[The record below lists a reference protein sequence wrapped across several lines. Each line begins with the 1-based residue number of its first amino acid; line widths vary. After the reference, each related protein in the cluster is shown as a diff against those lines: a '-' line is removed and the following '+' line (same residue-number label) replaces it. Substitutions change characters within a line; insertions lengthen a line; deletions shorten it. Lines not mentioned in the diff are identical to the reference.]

1 MTAPTTTAALAAV
14 TATDLVAGYRDG
26 SISPVDATQSAI
38 DIAASA
44 GVELNAVAVMNA
56 EQALEAAA
64 ESAARWAA
72 GTPLS
77 GLDGVPVS
85 VKDSFPM
92 VGLPRWHGSKLNDA
106 APASVHDGAPVRR
119 LREAGATLFAK
130 TSMPDFGLIG
140 AGVSSQFGIIRNPW
154 DPALNPGGSS
164 SGSGALVAL
173 GAGPLSIGTDM
184 GGSVRLPAA
193 LCGLAGLKPT
203 QGRIAYDPPKLIGSA
218 GPMARTVA
226 DAAALL
232 RVIGKPDPADHL
244 SLPGGFDGDGGAVES
259 LEGVTVGLLLATD
272 VPGGVDEEVAAAV
285 HAQAAVL
292 AARGATIVP
301 IDEALTTAEDRESF
315 MTVLSTRGLP
325 ELLAVPEEM
334 WPLLP
339 PQLLEQLLSRTEI
352 TAVQHVINEK
362 RLDGVR
368 AKIAAVLN
376 TYDYV
381 LSPVTPV
388 VSFPAE
394 NVTPVR
400 NDYSLDH
407 MVFTS
412 PYNLTSLPA
421 GTVPVAMSA
430 SGMPIGVQVGGRRF
444 DDAGV
449 LGILALLERE
459 RGFDLAFPMPAA
471 TTTGVAGA

>member
-1 MTAPTTTAALAAV
+1 MTAPTPTAVDLTSA
-14 TATDLVAGYRDG
+14 TARDLVDWYRDG
-26 SISPVDATQSAI
+26 TVSPVAATQAAI
-38 DIAASA
+38 DVAASA
-44 GVELNAVAVMNA
+44 GAELHAVAVMNT
-56 EQALEAAA
+56 EQALRDAAA
-64 ESAARWAA
+64 SEARWAA
-72 GTPLS
+72 GSPLS
-77 GLDGVPVS
+77 DLDGVPVS
-85 VKDSFPM
+85 IKDSFPM
-92 VGLPRWHGSKLNDA
+92 AGLPRWHGSALNDG
-106 APASVHDGAPVRR
+106 APPSVHDGAPVRR

-154 DPALNPGGSS
+154 NPELNPGGSS
-164 SGSGALVAL
+164 SGSAALLAL
-173 GAGPLSIGTDM
+173 GAGPLSVGTDM

-218 GPMARTVA
+218 GPMARTVS
-226 DAAALL
+226 DLAALL
-232 RVIGKPDPADHL
+232 RVIGRPDPADHL
-244 SLPGGFDGDGGAVES
+244 SLPGAFEGGGAAPVS
-259 LEGVTVGLLLATD
+259 LAGITVGLLLATD
-272 VPGGVDEEVAAAV
+272 VPGGVDDEVAAAV
-285 HAQAAVL
+285 RAQAALL
-292 AARGATIVP
+292 AAHGATVVP
-301 IDEALTTAEDRESF
+301 IERPLTTAEDREAF

-325 ELLAVPEEM
+325 ELLAVPEDM

-339 PQLLEQLLSRTEI
+339 PQLLEQLLSRTDI
-352 TAVQHVINEK
+352 TAVEHVANEK
-362 RLDGVR
+362 TLDRVR
-368 AKIAAVLN
+368 AGIAAVLN
-376 TYDYV
+376 AFDYV

-400 NDYSLDH
+400 DDYSLDH

-449 LGILALLERE
+449 LGVLALLERE
-459 RGFDLAFPMPAA
+459 RSIDLVHPFAHTVHA
-471 TTTGVAGA
+471 

>member
-1 MTAPTTTAALAAV
+1 
-14 TATDLVAGYRDG
+14 
-26 SISPVDATQSAI
+26 
-38 DIAASA
+38 
-44 GVELNAVAVMNA
+44 
-56 EQALEAAA
+56 
-64 ESAARWAA
+64 
-72 GTPLS
+72 
-77 GLDGVPVS
+77 
-85 VKDSFPM
+85 
-92 VGLPRWHGSKLNDA
+92 
-106 APASVHDGAPVRR
+106 VRR

-154 DPALNPGGSS
+154 NQALNPGGSS

-184 GGSVRLPAA
+184 GGSVRVPAA
-193 LCGLAGLKPT
+193 LCGLVGLKPT

-218 GPMARTVA
+218 GPMARTVK

-232 RVIGKPDPADHL
+232 RAIGTSDPSDHL
-244 SLPGGFDGDGGAVES
+244 SLPGAFDGDAVAPAS
-259 LEGVTVGLLLATD
+259 LAGVTIGLLLATD
-272 VPGGVDEEVAAAV
+272 VPGGVDTEVAEALL
-285 HAQAAVL
+285 AQAAIL
-292 AARGATIVP
+292 SAHGATIVP
-301 IDEALTTAEDRESF
+301 IEEPLTSAADREIF

-352 TAVQHVINEK
+352 TAVQHVTNEK
-362 RLDGVR
+362 KLDGVR
-368 AKIAAVLN
+368 AKIAAVLDAF
-376 TYDYV
+376 DYV

-394 NVTPVR
+394 NVTPMR

-421 GTVPVAMSA
+421 GTVPVAMST
-430 SGMPIGVQVGGRRF
+430 SGMPIGVQIGGRRF

-449 LGILALLERE
+449 LGVLALLEAE
-459 RGFDLAFPMPAA
+459 RSFDLAFPFPED
-471 TTTGVAGA
+471 AGA

>member
-1 MTAPTTTAALAAV
+1 MNEFDLMGASVADL
-14 TATDLVAGYRDG
+14 TDRYRDG
-26 SISPVDATQSAI
+26 SLSPVEATQAAI
-38 DIAASA
+38 DIAATA
-44 GVELNAVAVMNA
+44 GTELNAVAVMNA
-56 EQALEAAA
+56 EQALDDAAA
-64 ESAARWAA
+64 SAARWAA
-72 GTPLS
+72 GAPLS
-77 GLDGVPVS
+77 PLDGVPVS
-85 VKDSFPM
+85 IKDSFPM
-92 VGLPRWHGSKLNDA
+92 VGLKRWHGSRLNDG

-154 DPALNPGGSS
+154 NPDLNPGGSS

-218 GPMARTVA
+218 GPMARSVA
-226 DAAALL
+226 DLATLL
-232 RVIGKPDPADHL
+232 SVIGRPDPTDHL
-244 SLPGGFDGDGGAVES
+244 SLPGAFTWNGEVPES
-259 LEGVTVGLLLATD
+259 LAGTTVGVLLATD
-272 VPGGVDEEVAAAV
+272 VPGGVDDEVAEAV
-285 HAQAAVL
+285 LAQAGLL
-292 AARGATIVP
+292 AARGATVTTI
-301 IDEALTTAEDRESF
+301 EAPLTTAEDREAF

-325 ELLAVPEEM
+325 ELLAVPEEK
-334 WPLLP
+334 WHLLP
-339 PQLLEQLLSRTEI
+339 AQLLEQLLSRTEL

-362 RLDGVR
+362 RLEGVR
-368 AKIAAVLN
+368 AKIAAVLDA
-376 TYDYV
+376 YDYV

-421 GTVPVAMSA
+421 GTVPVAMSS

-449 LGILALLERE
+449 LSILALLERE
-459 RGFDLAFPMPAA
+459 RSFTLAYPFP
-471 TTTGVAGA
+471 AGAVA

>member
-1 MTAPTTTAALAAV
+1 MTAPTTTALTGATAVDLA
-14 TATDLVAGYRDG
+14 TWYRDG
-26 SISPVDATQSAI
+26 SVSPVEATQAAI
-38 DIAASA
+38 DIAASVGA
-44 GVELNAVAVMNA
+44 ALNAVAVMNA
-56 EQALEAAA
+56 EQALEDAAA
-64 ESAARWAA
+64 SAARWAA

-77 GLDGVPVS
+77 ELDGVPVS

-92 VGLPRWHGSKLNDA
+92 RGLPRWHGSKLNDA
-106 APASVHDGAPVRR
+106 APASIHDGAPVRG

-154 DPALNPGGSS
+154 NRDLNPGGSS

-203 QGRIAYDPPKLIGSA
+203 QGRIGYDPPKLIGSA
-218 GPMARTVA
+218 GPMARTIA

-232 RVIGKPDPADHL
+232 RVIGRPDLTDHL
-244 SLPGGFDGDGGAVES
+244 SLPGVFEWDGGVPAS
-259 LEGVTVGLLLATD
+259 LEGTTVGVLLATD
-272 VPGGVDEEVAAAV
+272 VPGGVDAEVAE
-285 HAQAAVL
+285 AVL
-292 AARGATIVP
+292 AQAVVLAAHGATIVR
-301 IDEALTTAEDRESF
+301 IDEPLTTAADRESF

-325 ELLAVPEEM
+325 ELLAVPEEL

-352 TAVQHVINEK
+352 TAVEHVKNEK
-362 RLDGVR
+362 KLDAVR

-376 TYDYV
+376 AYDYV

-394 NVTPVR
+394 YVTPMR

-430 SGMPIGVQVGGRRF
+430 SGMPIGIQVGGRRF

-449 LGILALLERE
+449 LGVLALLEQQRS
-459 RGFDLAFPMPAA
+459 FDLAFPFASTA
-471 TTTGVAGA
+471 LS

>member
-1 MTAPTTTAALAAV
+1 MTASISTGALRSATAA
-14 TATDLVAGYRDG
+14 DLVAGYRNG
-26 SISPVDATQSAI
+26 TISPVDATQAAI
-38 DIAASA
+38 DVATTA
-44 GVELNAVAVMNA
+44 GMELNAVAVMNI
-56 EQALEAAA
+56 EQSLEVAA

-77 GLDGVPVS
+77 ELDGVPVS

-92 VGLPRWHGSKLNDA
+92 TGLPRWHGSKLNDT
-106 APASVHDGAPVRR
+106 APASAHDGAPVRR

-154 DPALNPGGSS
+154 NPALNPGGSS

-218 GPMARTVA
+218 GPMGRTVA
-226 DAAALL
+226 DIATLL
-232 RVIGKPDPADHL
+232 HVVGKPDPTDHL
-244 SLPGGFDGDGGAVES
+244 SLPGSFEMDGLPASSLAGA
-259 LEGVTVGLLLATD
+259 TVGVLLETD
-272 VPGGVDEEVAAAV
+272 VPGGVDEEVVDAV
-285 HAQAAVL
+285 RAQAAIL
-292 AARGATIVP
+292 SAHGATV
-301 IDEALTTAEDRESF
+301 IDIGGPLWTAAERESF

-339 PQLLEQLLSRTEI
+339 PQLLSQLLSRTDL
-352 TAVQHVINEK
+352 TAVQHVTNEK
-362 RLDGVR
+362 RLEGVR
-368 AKIAAVLN
+368 AKISSTLTA
-376 TYDYV
+376 YDYV

-412 PYNLTSLPA
+412 PYNLTSMPA

-430 SGMPIGVQVGGRRF
+430 SGLPIGVQIGGRRF

-459 RGFDLAFPMPAA
+459 RGFDPAFPFPE
-471 TTTGVAGA
+471 TPGA

>member
-1 MTAPTTTAALAAV
+1 MSTPTPTALSLTSATAGDLAAW
-14 TATDLVAGYRDG
+14 YRDG
-26 SISPVDATQSAI
+26 SVSPVEATQAAI
-38 DIAASA
+38 DVAGSA
-44 GVELNAVAVMNA
+44 GDALNAVAVMNA
-56 EQALEAAA
+56 EQALEDAAA
-64 ESAARWAA
+64 SAARWAA

-77 GLDGVPVS
+77 ELDGVPVS
-85 VKDSFPM
+85 IKDSFPM
-92 VGLPRWHGSKLNDA
+92 VGLRRWHGSRLNDG

-154 DPALNPGGSS
+154 NPDLNPGGSS

-173 GAGPLSIGTDM
+173 GAGPLSVGTDM

-193 LCGLAGLKPT
+193 LCGLVGLKPT

-226 DAAALL
+226 DTAALL
-232 RVIGKPDPADHL
+232 RVIGKPDPTDHL
-244 SLPGGFDGDGGAVES
+244 SLPGAFEGDGSVPAS
-259 LEGVTVGLLLATD
+259 LAGVTVGVLLATD
-272 VPGGVDEEVAAAV
+272 VPGGVDDEVAAAV

-292 AARGATIVP
+292 AAHGATVVT
-301 IDEALTTAEDRESF
+301 IDDPLTTAADRESF

-325 ELLAVPEEM
+325 ELLAVPEEK

-339 PQLLEQLLSRTEI
+339 PQLLAQLLSRTDI
-352 TAVQHVINEK
+352 TAVQHVANEK
-362 RLDGVR
+362 VLDGVR

-376 TYDYV
+376 SFDYV

-407 MVFTS
+407 MVFTA

-421 GTVPVAMSA
+421 GTVPVAMSE
-430 SGMPIGVQVGGRRF
+430 SGMPIGVQIGGRRF

-449 LGILALLERE
+449 LGLLALLERE
-459 RGFDLAFPMPAA
+459 RSFDLAYPFAA
-471 TTTGVAGA
+471 ALPIATGA

>member
-1 MTAPTTTAALAAV
+1 MTALTSTTPALTSA
-14 TATDLVAGYRDG
+14 TATQLAGWYRDG
-26 SISPVDATQSAI
+26 SVSPVEATQAAI
-38 DIAASA
+38 DVAASA
-44 GVELNAVAVMNA
+44 GVALNAVAIMNA
-56 EQALEAAA
+56 EQALEDAAS
-64 ESAARWAA
+64 SAARWAA
-72 GTPLS
+72 GNPLS
-77 GLDGVPVS
+77 ELDGVPVS

-92 VGLPRWHGSKLNDA
+92 VGLERWHGSKLNDG
-106 APASVHDGAPVRR
+106 APPSVHDGAPVRR

-154 DPALNPGGSS
+154 NPELNPGGSS

-173 GAGPLSIGTDM
+173 GAGPLSVGTDM

-193 LCGLAGLKPT
+193 LCGLVGLKPT

-232 RVIGKPDPADHL
+232 RVIGKPDLSDHL
-244 SLPGGFDGDGGAVES
+244 SLPGAFEWDGAVPAS
-259 LEGVTVGLLLATD
+259 LAGVTVGLLLATD
-272 VPGGVDEEVAAAV
+272 VPGAVDDEVAEV
-285 HAQAAVL
+285 VRAQAALL
-292 AARGATIVP
+292 AAHGATVVP
-301 IDEALTTAEDRESF
+301 IEEPLTTAADRESF
-315 MTVLSTRGLP
+315 MAVLSTRGLP
-325 ELLAVPEEM
+325 ELLAVPEDK

-339 PQLLEQLLSRTEI
+339 PQLLEQLLSRTDI
-352 TAVQHVINEK
+352 TAVQHVANEK
-362 RLDGVR
+362 KLDGVR

-376 TYDYV
+376 SFDYV

-421 GTVPVAMSA
+421 GTVPVAMSS

-444 DDAGV
+444 DDTGV
-449 LGILALLERE
+449 LGVLALLELGRS
-459 RGFDLAFPMPAA
+459 FDLAFPYAA
-471 TTTGVAGA
+471 ASGA

>member
-1 MTAPTTTAALAAV
+1 MTTHAPTTASLTSATAADLA
-14 TATDLVAGYRDG
+14 GWYRDG
-26 SISPVDATQSAI
+26 SVSPVDATQAAI
-38 DIAASA
+38 DVAASA

-56 EQALEAAA
+56 EQALEDAAA
-64 ESAARWAA
+64 SAARWAA

-77 GLDGVPVS
+77 DLDGVPVS

-106 APASVHDGAPVRR
+106 APASAHDGAPVRR

-154 DPALNPGGSS
+154 NPALNPGGSS

-218 GPMARTVA
+218 GPMARTIA
-226 DAAALL
+226 DTATLL
-232 RVIGKPDPADHL
+232 RVIGKPDLTDHL
-244 SLPGGFDGDGGAVES
+244 SLPGAFEGDGAALAS
-259 LEGVTVGLLLATD
+259 LTGVTVGLLLATD
-272 VPGGVDEEVAAAV
+272 VPGGVDEEVAEAV
-285 HAQAAVL
+285 LAQAAVL
-292 AARGATIVP
+292 SAHGATVVP
-301 IDEALTTAEDRESF
+301 IEEPLTTAVDRESF

-325 ELLAVPEEM
+325 ELLAVPEEL

-339 PQLLEQLLSRTEI
+339 PQLLEQLLSRTDI
-352 TAVQHVINEK
+352 TAVEHVANEK
-362 RLDGVR
+362 KLDGVR

-376 TYDYV
+376 AFDYV

-430 SGMPIGVQVGGRRF
+430 SGMPIGVQIGGRRF

-449 LGILALLERE
+449 LAVLALLEQE
-459 RGFDLAFPMPAA
+459 RSFDLAFPFA
-471 TTTGVAGA
+471 GVAGA

>member
-1 MTAPTTTAALAAV
+1 MSTSPVTTDLLSATATQLAAW
-14 TATDLVAGYRDG
+14 YRDG
-26 SISPVDATQSAI
+26 SVSPIDATRAAI
-38 DIAASA
+38 DVAVSAGADLNAIAVMNEDQAMADAAASA
-44 GVELNAVAVMNA
+44 E
-56 EQALEAAA
+56 
-64 ESAARWAA
+64 RWAQGA
-72 GTPLS
+72 PLS
-77 GLDGVPVS
+77 ELDGVPVS
-85 VKDSFPM
+85 IKDSFPM
-92 VGLPRWHGSKLNDA
+92 VGLKRWHGSKLNDD
-106 APASVHDGAPVRR
+106 APPSVHDGAPVRR

-164 SGSGALVAL
+164 SGSGALVAI
-173 GAGPLSIGTDM
+173 GAGPLSVGTDM

-203 QGRIAYDPPKLIGSA
+203 QGRIAYDPPKLVGSA

-232 RVIGKPDPADHL
+232 RVIGRPDHSDHL
-244 SLPGGFDGDGGAVES
+244 SLPGAFEWDGVIPES

-272 VPGGVDEEVAAAV
+272 VPGGVDAEVAAAV
-285 HAQAAVL
+285 LAQAEVL
-292 AARGATIVP
+292 TARGARVIP
-301 IDEALTTAEDRESF
+301 IDDPLTTAADREHF
-315 MTVLSTRGLP
+315 MAVLSTRGLP
-325 ELLAVPEEM
+325 ELLAVPEDK

-339 PQLLEQLLSRTEI
+339 PQLLTQLLSRTDI
-352 TAVQHVINEK
+352 SAVEHVGNEK
-362 RLDGVR
+362 KLEGVR
-368 AKIAAVLN
+368 AKIAKVLN
-376 TYDYV
+376 AYDYV
-381 LSPVTPV
+381 ISPVTPV

-394 NVTPVR
+394 NVTPIR

-412 PYNLTSLPA
+412 PYNLSSLPA
-421 GTVPVAMSA
+421 GTVPVAMSS

-449 LGILALLERE
+449 LAVLALLERE
-459 RGFDLAFPMPAA
+459 RGFAPAYPF
-471 TTTGVAGA
+471 GGAAV